1 MSLFSDLPSYTI
13 KNDYLT
19 NFLDSETSCAFY
31 CSANTKY
38 PTKFVSNT
46 QDFEHQKFTKL
57 VLDWWNRWSFELN
70 WYAYFWKLSV
80 GIYQKKIF
88 WNCSCCFHQ
97 LLPHK
102 QISSFAVKKSLDF
115 SQTIESYK
123 PLTVLVPLSSF
134 SRLMLHACDLN
145 LTTRSHAAHTFIILV
160 FVHQTSWQKK
170 KVRMT
175 DAALLFFK
183 HNLYLWSRIN
193 PTS

>member
-1 MSLFSDLPSYTI
+1 MCVLLFR
-13 KNDYLT
+13 
-19 NFLDSETSCAFY
+19 
-31 CSANTKY
+31 KY
-38 PTKFVSNT
+38 KIFNKIYGT

-80 GIYQKKIF
+80 GIYKMKIF

-97 LLPHK
+97 LLPQK

-170 KVRMT
+170 GPNDRCGSFVFQKT
-175 DAALLFFK
+175 YIYEAASIQQVKTKTGYNVCDVWTKEKQIFSAK
-183 HNLYLWSRIN
+183 
-193 PTS
+193 